1 MGEEFQHSH
10 RQPLALSSH
19 IQSARED
26 ERRRIA
32 REIHDELGQNLTALK
47 IYLSGLLQELPRDQT
62 VLIEKAESLIKTM
75 DLTFESVHKICS
87 NLRPPE
93 LDECGLLAALEWQ
106 VEHFQN
112 FTQIICDFS
121 PMIKEVPFD
130 QEHSTAVFRIF
141 KEALTNVAR
150 HAQATTVKI
159 TLRIDSGRLVL
170 EIEDNGRG
178 ITKNEIVAPKSL
190 GLLGMRERA
199 LSLGGEVNIT
209 GVPGQG
215 TKVTVRI
222 PWSG

>member
-1 MGEEFQHSH
+1 MEEDFQHSH
-10 RQPLALSSH
+10 KQSLALSIH

-47 IYLSGLLQELPRDQT
+47 IYLSQLLQELPRDQT
-62 VLIEKAESLIKTM
+62 LLIERTESLIKTM
-75 DLTFESVHKICS
+75 DGTFESVRKICS

-93 LDECGLLAALEWQ
+93 HDECGLLAALEWQ
-106 VEHFQN
+106 VEDFQSC
-112 FTQIICDFS
+112 TQIICNFR
-121 PMIKEVPFD
+121 PTIEEVPLNHD
-130 QEHSTAVFRIF
+130 RSTAVYRIF

-150 HAQATTVKI
+150 HARATKVKI
-159 TLRIDSGRLVL
+159 TLRGDAGSLLL

-178 ITKNEIVAPKSL
+178 ITNNEIIAPKSL

-215 TKVTVRI
+215 TKVTARI
-222 PWSG
+222 PCDG